1 MQSKQAED
9 RRGLLLDSVR
19 LYLRHGA
26 NGVCLYSV
34 DKSRTIE
41 LRMETDCEALIY
53 EIEAVTFDLG
63 EELIQPVTAL
73 SLGGISGFY
82 SVSRGSRRW
91 YCEAWL
97 QLEEYALRI
106 IIRSSAGM
114 SADEAKDCL
123 TALDIQ
129 LDPE

>member
-1 MQSKQAED
+1 
-9 RRGLLLDSVR
+9 
-19 LYLRHGA
+19 
-26 NGVCLYSV
+26 
-34 DKSRTIE
+34 
-41 LRMETDCEALIY
+41 METDCEALIY

-82 SVSRGSRRW
+82 SVFRGSRRW

-97 QLEEYALRI
+97 QLEECTLRI